1 MFSITLYQHRYQSVS
16 ILVLGQRYVATDN
29 DILVTRACSGC
40 ISLFFVLH
48 LVSCLMLK
56 K

>member
-1 MFSITLYQHRYQSVS
+1 
-16 ILVLGQRYVATDN
+16 LVLGQRYVATDN